1 MNFFSIDPNHD
12 ILILEVIFMKYRFAQ
27 SSDIPRIREIYAPFI
42 NTTVTFE
49 LKVPDETEMLHRMQ
63 TISQTYPWI
72 VLEEEG
78 VVQGYAY
85 LSTFNPR
92 TAYQHTADLS
102 IYLTEE
108 IKGKGYGRKLC
119 EILFEI
125 ARIQNIHRIVSII
138 TEENTSS
145 KLFHEKIGFI
155 TQGTLE
161 KVGYK
166 HNRWLNVSFYTKSLI
181 DPVEPKP
188 LIPLSQIKE
197 KAQELLDQFN
207 QNTN

>member
-1 MNFFSIDPNHD
+1 MNFFSTDHNHD
-12 ILILEVIFMKYRFAQ
+12 ILILEVIFMKYRLAQ
-27 SSDIPRIREIYAPFI
+27 SNDISRIREIYAPFI
-42 NTTVTFE
+42 NTTVSFE
-49 LKVPDETEMLHRMQ
+49 MTVPDEAELLKRMQ
-63 TISQTYPWI
+63 SITQTYPWI
-72 VLEEEG
+72 VLEEDG

-102 IYLTEE
+102 IYLAEE

-125 ARIQNIHRIVSII
+125 AISQNIHRIISII

-145 KLFHEKIGFI
+145 KIFHEKIGFI
-155 TQGTLE
+155 CQGTLE

-181 DPVEPKP
+181 DPIEPKP